1 MHRKSLAKLLLVLAG
16 LLVLT
21 APAASA
27 AETLVLTCTECT
39 ELIVTGKD
47 LPANSE
53 VRVGV
58 VDVKTGQE
66 TTHQFYVDTDANGA
80 FIKKVPMDLGEH
92 PSLESTVWKKNGD
105 VLVVAAHTRFVA
117 PASRR
122 TPCPSPGRTRRCCS
136 ARGWCC
142 WWPAGSCSA
151 ARAGLPPRPLPD
163 QERPGPRSTP
173 LRGPGWAS
181 VGYSVGV

>member
-1 MHRKSLAKLLLVLAG
+1 MRSKLFAKILLVLAG
-16 LLVLT
+16 LLVLA

-66 TTHQFYVDTDANGA
+66 TTGQFYVTTDANGA
-80 FIKKVPMDLGEH
+80 FVKKVPMDLGEH
-92 PSLESTVWKKNGD
+92 PSLESTVWKKDGD
-105 VLVVAAHTRFVA
+105 VLVVAAHSRFTA
-117 PASRR
+117 PCKPEDTLAFTGSH
-122 TPCPSPGRTRRCCS
+122 TPLLLG
-136 ARGWCC
+136 
-142 WWPAGSCSA
+142 
-151 ARAGLPPRPLPD
+151 AGLVLLAA
-163 QERPGPRSTP
+163 GGLM
-173 LRGPGWAS
+173 LRGARR
-181 VGYSVGV
+181 GYTPAH